1 LIACDPP
8 HKTKKFLKLFPSGEP
23 LWNSIFLAFAPLPKE
38 IDTWCIMEVITIDSK
53 AFKELIA
60 KINVIAQ
67 FVTSYQS
74 EGGNTDDDWVD
85 SYEVSTFLS
94 VSQRTLQRLR
104 AANEITYT
112 NIRGRNYYKIGD
124 IKRMMEEKKIRST
137 SDRMED
143 LITNHKLNVQKRR
156 DSQQDK

>member
-1 LIACDPP
+1 M
-8 HKTKKFLKLFPSGEP
+8 
-23 LWNSIFLAFAPLPKE
+23 PKE
-38 IDTWCIMEVITIDSK
+38 IDTWFIMEVITIDSK
-53 AFKELIA
+53 AFKELIT

-74 EGGNTDDDWVD
+74 EAGNTDDDWVD

-104 AANEITYT
+104 ATNEIAYT
-112 NIRGRNYYKIGD
+112 NIRGKNYYKIGD
-124 IKRMMEEKKIRST
+124 IKRMMEEKKIKST
-137 SDRMED
+137 SERMED

-156 DSQQDK
+156 DTQQDK